1 MRRRIVYASRTSS
14 ISTLLGTTAAS
25 VTTQPHCW
33 SPLGAHLNH
42 MAVHIM
48 PLHIMYDCPLFFG
61 NWEEKKHSMSIAI
74 DNTTFNVSSKYS
86 LKPRYMNSVF
96 NVVISEDTH
105 WAQSCSTV
113 DVPWWFHQP
122 LIKDCQCLK
131 MHAFNKIWNLDL
143 SRVQN
148 WNQFRDWH
156 HSTLHK
162 WIVLKQ

>member
-1 MRRRIVYASRTSS
+1 MPPEPPPSRPCWEPLLPLSPPNPIVEALWEPTWRCKSYVSSYYASRYHIWLSDF
-14 ISTLLGTTAAS
+14 
-25 VTTQPHCW
+25 CW
-33 SPLGAHLNH
+33 QL
-42 MAVHIM
+42 
-48 PLHIMYDCPLFFG
+48 
-61 NWEEKKHSMSIAI
+61 KKQHSMSLAI

-86 LKPRYMNSVF
+86 LKPTYMNSVF

-131 MHAFNKIWNLDL
+131 MHAFNKILNLDL
-143 SRVQN
+143 DWVQN